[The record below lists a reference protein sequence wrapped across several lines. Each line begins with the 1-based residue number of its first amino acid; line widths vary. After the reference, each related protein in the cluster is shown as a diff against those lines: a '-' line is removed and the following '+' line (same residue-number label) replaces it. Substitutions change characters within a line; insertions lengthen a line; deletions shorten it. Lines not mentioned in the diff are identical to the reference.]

1 MIDSRSVGDAGCF
14 LSFET
19 LEARRQN
26 LPPAPRDTGTLTRV
40 MSRGVG
46 GVRQLLDE
54 TVLTVQGGVPGDSWG
69 RSRSPDPEAQLAVM
83 QEDIARLIANGQPL
97 ELSGDNLWLDL
108 DLSSAN
114 LPAGTRLA
122 VGEAILESTPLPH
135 DGCKKFRARFGADA
149 LRFVATP
156 PLRHLNLRGIYLRVV
171 QDGRVRVGD
180 TVRKLPC
187 NA

>member
-1 MIDSRSVGDAGCF
+1 MIDSRSVGDSGCF

-19 LEARRQN
+19 LEARRQA
-26 LPPAPRDTGTLTRV
+26 LPSAPRDAGTLTRV
-40 MSRGVG
+40 MARGTG

-54 TVLTVQGGVPGDSWG
+54 AVVTVDGGVPGDAWG
-69 RSRSPDPEAQLAVM
+69 RSRSRDPEAQLAVM

-108 DLSSAN
+108 DLSAAN
-114 LPAGTRLA
+114 LPPGTRLA

-149 LRFVATP
+149 LKFVATP

-180 TVRKLPC
+180 AVRKLPRD
-187 NA
+187 A

>member
-19 LEARRQN
+19 LEARRQA
-26 LPPAPRDTGTLTRV
+26 LPPAPRDSGTLTRI
-40 MSRGVG
+40 MTRGPS

-54 TVLTVQGGVPGDSWG
+54 TTLTAHGGVPGDAWG

-108 DLSSAN
+108 DLSAAN

-122 VGEAILESTPLPH
+122 VGDAVLESTPLPH

-149 LRFVATP
+149 LKFVATP
-156 PLRHLNLRGIYLRVV
+156 PLRPLNLRGIYLRVV

-180 TVRKLPC
+180 TVRKLPQ
-187 NA
+187 AM